1 MSDTEPLLTVYTVP
15 NCLDCAAVKHL
26 LAEAGVPFREV
37 DISFVPGS
45 RDALELLSGRRSV
58 PQVYLGA
65 RFLGQVGE
73 IRYLVRTGRLQQLLA
88 GEAARTESG
97 TSAGEAGRC
106 RTEAAAGEAALCR
119 PGTVTGEAGEPP
131 GGTASSRRRG
141 QDGRE
146 TGASAE
152 DDGRCQILAEE

>member
-88 GEAARTESG
+88 GEAA
-97 TSAGEAGRC
+97 
-106 RTEAAAGEAALCR
+106 LCR

-152 DDGRCQILAEE
+152 DDGRFQILAEE

>member
-88 GEAARTESG
+88 GEA
-97 TSAGEAGRC
+97 
-106 RTEAAAGEAALCR
+106 EAAAGEAALCR